1 MWLIIV
7 VSFSNLSPQF
17 PHGKGFPPVWLLA
30 EISVTFV
37 ASFVTGADWDVTR
50 SKDRVVVG
58 GDTASGEDIVFDTMT
73 VSGDVDEALNG
84 CCIG

>member
-7 VSFSNLSPQF
+7 VSFSNLSSQF

-30 EISVTFV
+30 EITEFVEIAVTFV

-50 SKDRVVVG
+50 SKDGAVVG
-58 GDTASGEDIVFDTMT
+58 GDTASGEDILF
-73 VSGDVDEALNG
+73 DEALNG